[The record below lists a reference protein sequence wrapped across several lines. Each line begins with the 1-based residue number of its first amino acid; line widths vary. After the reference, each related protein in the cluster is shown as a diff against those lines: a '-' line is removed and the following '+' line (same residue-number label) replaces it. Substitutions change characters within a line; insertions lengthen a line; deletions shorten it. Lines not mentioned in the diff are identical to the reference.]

1 MDCAAEGSFGATYPN
16 GCHIAEVEIDPDT
29 GEVDIVAY
37 TTVDD
42 AGHVVAHTSVEGQV
56 HGGVMQGVGQVL
68 GEHVFYDRETGQLLC
83 GSFIDYAMPRADW
96 MRGMRCGAHP
106 VPTKS
111 NELGA
116 KGVGESGTSGALPAV
131 MNAIMCA
138 LRPAGVRQL
147 DMPVTP
153 DRLWRALRAV
163 VTADPVFRK
172 CGVKRIW

>member
-1 MDCAAEGSFGATYPN
+1 MDCAAEGSFGATFPN

-42 AGHVVAHTSVEGQV
+42 AGNVIDHASVEGQV

-68 GEHVFYDRETGQLLC
+68 GEHALYDRETGQLLC
-83 GSFIDYAMPRADW
+83 GSFIDYAMPRAHW
-96 MRGMRCGAHP
+96 MRGMRCGEHP

-138 LRPAGVRQL
+138 VRPVGVRQL

-153 DRLWRALRAV
+153 DRLWRALLAV
-163 VTADPVFRK
+163 GNAGPA
-172 CGVKRIW
+172 